1 MGVVPGPERM
11 SETQYGTIDFAWLS
25 INRVSNFHR
34 DKYHSSNILFSS
46 HENKRKN
53 YIPLFERMKQI
64 KLAKVIDPL
73 QFLIIL
79 QSRPP
84 NVFLSNSQRN
94 LELFEL
100 FLESQKKKKLK
111 KEKHW
116 RMNEP
121 HKLFAPSKW
130 T

>member
-1 MGVVPGPERM
+1 MGVVRGPERM

-64 KLAKVIDPL
+64 KPAKVIDPL

-84 NVFLSNSQRN
+84 TYSSPTPKETSNSSNSSSNR
-94 LELFEL
+94 
-100 FLESQKKKKLK
+100 KKKK
-111 KEKHW
+111 
-116 RMNEP
+116 N
-121 HKLFAPSKW
+121 
-130 T
+130 